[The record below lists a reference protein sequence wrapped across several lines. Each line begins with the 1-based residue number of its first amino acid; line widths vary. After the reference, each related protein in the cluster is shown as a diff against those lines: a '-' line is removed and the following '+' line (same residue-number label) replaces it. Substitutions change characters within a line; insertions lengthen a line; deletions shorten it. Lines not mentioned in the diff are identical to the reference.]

1 MLKRTTIFLML
12 VASLALVLV
21 ACGVA
26 SSPAAP
32 AAAPAEP
39 TGAEADLA
47 AVKAYALENAQKMKT
62 ATAAFRQTAESYYSR
77 VDQVKQE
84 YPGQNPYE
92 YLATERR
99 EEMAELL
106 AQAKEQ
112 WLEASTYYELDEGIV
127 AGVPDLAFYDV
138 WIDAGPPA
146 ADAPDEALAWQ
157 LVLVD
162 GRVLDSPGNFF
173 HNLTEPALYGTNDEF
188 TALKTDLDGDGE
200 VELGEVL
207 PDAEVLLGA
216 AQGLDQATGQML
228 AAIEAWQPSLED
240 TLGALVTMTPTM
252 NEYFEQWKLSA
263 FVLGENF
270 EETSFVAVSRLFDIN
285 GILNGLNV
293 AYTNISPVVA
303 ASSADLDRQ
312 ISSGYAELA
321 GYVADLY
328 QQEQEGKIFSAEE
341 ADLYGTEA
349 QDQATALAGQVA
361 QAAALIEVE
370 LAEAEPVFP
379 AEPIVITATAPQAA
393 AQNEANTVPAGG
405 SLTIYSGRSESLVD
419 PLIEQ
424 FEQDTGIEVAVRYGD
439 TAGMAATILEEG
451 DNSPADLFYGQDAGA
466 LGALSKAGRL
476 VKLPDDMLALVEPR
490 FRSPEG
496 TWIGTSGRARV
507 VVYNP
512 ERTGEDKLPADIFG
526 FCEPEWRGRVG
537 WAPTNGSFQAF
548 VTAMRVLEG
557 EERTREWLTCMQA
570 NEPIFYANNASQV
583 EAVASGEI
591 DAGLV
596 NHYYL
601 YRYLAEDPSY
611 PARNYTLPAGD
622 AGAIVNIAGAGIL
635 DTAANPQA
643 AEAFI
648 RYMLSQA
655 GQNYFNTETHEYPLS
670 ADIELNPLLTP
681 LENIKTPELD
691 LSDLDDLP
699 GTLELLQELGI
710 L

>member
-1 MLKRTTIFLML
+1 
-12 VASLALVLV
+12 
-21 ACGVA
+21 
-26 SSPAAP
+26 
-32 AAAPAEP
+32 
-39 TGAEADLA
+39 
-47 AVKAYALENAQKMKT
+47 
-62 ATAAFRQTAESYYSR
+62 
-77 VDQVKQE
+77 
-84 YPGQNPYE
+84 
-92 YLATERR
+92 
-99 EEMAELL
+99 
-106 AQAKEQ
+106 
-112 WLEASTYYELDEGIV
+112 
-127 AGVPDLAFYDV
+127 
-138 WIDAGPPA
+138 
-146 ADAPDEALAWQ
+146 
-157 LVLVD
+157 
-162 GRVLDSPGNFF
+162 
-173 HNLTEPALYGTNDEF
+173 
-188 TALKTDLDGDGE
+188 
-200 VELGEVL
+200 
-207 PDAEVLLGA
+207 
-216 AQGLDQATGQML
+216 
-228 AAIEAWQPSLED
+228 
-240 TLGALVTMTPTM
+240 
-252 NEYFEQWKLSA
+252 
-263 FVLGENF
+263 
-270 EETSFVAVSRLFDIN
+270 
-285 GILNGLNV
+285 
-293 AYTNISPVVA
+293 
-303 ASSADLDRQ
+303 
-312 ISSGYAELA
+312 
-321 GYVADLY
+321 
-328 QQEQEGKIFSAEE
+328 
-341 ADLYGTEA
+341 
-349 QDQATALAGQVA
+349 LAGQVA
-361 QAAALIEVE
+361 QAAALIEIE

-393 AQNEANTVPAGG
+393 AQNEANPAPAGG

-451 DNSPADLFYGQDAGA
+451 NNSPADLFYGQDAGA
-466 LGALSKAGRL
+466 LGALSKGGRL
-476 VKLPDDMLALVEPR
+476 VKLPDDVLAMVEPR
-490 FRSPEG
+490 FSSPEG

-512 ERTGEDKLPADIFG
+512 ERTGQDELPADIFG

-601 YRYLAEDPSY
+601 YQYLAADPNY

-648 RYMLSQA
+648 RYLLSEA

-699 GTLELLQELGI
+699 GTLEMLQELGI

>member
-1 MLKRTTIFLML
+1 MLKRTTIFLAL
-12 VASLALVLV
+12 AASLAVVLA
-21 ACGVA
+21 ACGLA
-26 SSPAAP
+26 SAPGAP
-32 AAAPAEP
+32 AAAPAAP
-39 TGAEADLA
+39 GAEADLA

-62 ATAAFRQTAESYYSR
+62 ATAAFRQTAETYYSR
-77 VDQVKQE
+77 VAQVKQE
-84 YPGQNPYE
+84 FPGQNPYE
-92 YLATERR
+92 YLAAEQR
-99 EEMAELL
+99 EEVAELL
-106 AQAKEQ
+106 AEAKEQ

-127 AGVPDLAFYDV
+127 AGVPALAFYDV

-157 LVLVD
+157 LVLAD

-173 HNLTEPALYGTNDEF
+173 HNLTEPALYGTNEEF
-188 TALKTDLDGDGE
+188 TALKADLDGDGE

-207 PDAEVLLGA
+207 PDAEVLLA
-216 AQGLDQATGQML
+216 AALGLDQATGQML
-228 AAIEAWQPSLED
+228 AAIEAWQPTLEE

-263 FVLGENF
+263 FVSGENF

-293 AYTNISPVVA
+293 AYSNISPVVA
-303 ASSADLDRQ
+303 AANTDLDSQ

-321 GYVADLY
+321 GYVADLH
-328 QQEQEGKIFSAEE
+328 QQERQGKTFSAEE

-370 LAEAEPVFP
+370 LAEVEPVFP

-393 AQNEANTVPAGG
+393 SEDSAATAGG

-439 TAGMAATILEEG
+439 TAEMAATILEEG
-451 DNSPADLFYGQDAGA
+451 SNSPADLFYGQDAGA

-512 ERTGEDKLPADIFG
+512 ERTSETELPDNIFG
-526 FCEPEWRGRVG
+526 FCQPVGRGRVG

-570 NEPIFYANNASQV
+570 NEPVFYSNNASQV
-583 EAVASGEI
+583 EAVVSGEI

-596 NHYYL
+596 NHSYL
-601 YRYLAEDPSY
+601 YRYLVEDPNY

-643 AEAFI
+643 AETFI
-648 RYMLSQA
+648 RYLLSEA